1 MEEEKVRA
9 RVMVGCEI
17 MDEMRSKK
25 MERKGWTKCNNRV
38 GV

>member
-17 MDEMRSKK
+17 MGEMKSKK
-25 MERKGWTKCNNRV
+25 NGEERLDKVQR
-38 GV
+38 